1 MNKYIS
7 YGVIGLLAYLSLKKA
22 AAAKNFTFLLKGLS
36 ISKFPK
42 IEVIIGIQNPSNDRF
57 TIESITGEVSINGKT
72 VGNINSFQKII
83 IAPNQAT
90 LMRIELIPSF
100 FGIGQTIMQMIKKR
114 AKGSL
119 LVNLKGVANMA
130 GIQIPLNVNY
140 TM

>member
-1 MNKYIS
+1 
-7 YGVIGLLAYLSLKKA
+7 
-22 AAAKNFTFLLKGLS
+22 
-36 ISKFPK
+36 
-42 IEVIIGIQNPSNDRF
+42 
-57 TIESITGEVSINGKT
+57 
-72 VGNINSFQKII
+72 
-83 IAPNQAT
+83 
-90 LMRIELIPSF
+90 MRIELIPSF